1 MTMRAMDA
9 KQCAWFIKHYKHTT
23 NEEIERKLC
32 ISTTTLHRWARR
44 FNLKKSPQFMRKAI
58 LRANTA
64 AVEAVKNETGE
75 AKRRRAENAIR
86 NSSKTRF
93 KAGVYAHA
101 NRTAEELA
109 LINEKRVKTW
119 KATRKSEELRLN
131 WGLEQRHHFRFAK
144 SQDPKK
150 QKAMCGTRYRL
161 KNNGYIFKRGSMVV
175 YYTPDTKRGARIEK
189 NAQKLGFIFKDI
201 DDGNI
206 YT

>member
-1 MTMRAMDA
+1 MR
-9 KQCAWFIKHYKHTT
+9 
-23 NEEIERKLC
+23 R
-32 ISTTTLHRWARR
+32 
-44 FNLKKSPQFMRKAI
+44 AI
-58 LRANTA
+58 LRANAA

-75 AKRRRAENAIR
+75 AKRRRAENATR

-109 LINEKRVKTW
+109 VINEKRVKTW
-119 KATRKSEELRLN
+119 KATRKLEELRLN

-150 QKAMCGTRYRL
+150 QKAICGIRYRL
-161 KNNGYIFKRGSMVV
+161 KLSGYIFKRGSMIV
-175 YYTPDTKRGARIEK
+175 YYTPDTKRGERIEK
-189 NAQKLGFIFKDI
+189 NAQKLGFIFREI

-206 YT
+206 HT